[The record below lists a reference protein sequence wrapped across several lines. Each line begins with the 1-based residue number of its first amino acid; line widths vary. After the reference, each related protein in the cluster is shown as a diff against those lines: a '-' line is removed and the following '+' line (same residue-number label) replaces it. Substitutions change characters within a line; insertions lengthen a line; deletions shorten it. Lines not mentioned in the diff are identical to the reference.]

1 MENILSIRY
10 FIPEISVTIIAL
22 LLLPLSLIFKTNG
35 GKAIIPFLTFG
46 FIISFSSLI
55 FNWNISSHGLFL
67 NLIAYDRY
75 SQFFKMCLLV
85 LTFFPFFISINSS
98 ELKNVPLTE
107 YHFFIFVLLLGSF
120 LLVSSNNLLM
130 IYLSIE
136 TISISCLIL
145 VGYLKTEKQ
154 SNKAAVKNLFS
165 SLLSS
170 AILIYGLSLVYGLT
184 GTLYLTEIEHSLM
197 NISVNNFSIT
207 IIILL
212 IFCGLGYKLTI
223 VPFNLW
229 APDVFK
235 NTPTPTTAI
244 LTTIPKVAGFSILIR
259 ILVITFGN
267 TNFSPVKQF
276 HLTETIAVLSVLTMT
291 VGNLL
296 ALNKKNIKEILA
308 YSSIAHSG
316 FILMG
321 LSTFTQEGMSASI
334 FYLIIYS
341 FAFIGIFTAIINSRT
356 DFQPTNLKDHNGFNY
371 RFSFPS
377 IMISIFLISLIG
389 IPPTAGFI
397 SKFYIFAALIK
408 EGNKFNWLVIIG
420 LINYILMFFYYTRV
434 IHTLFLYKNMENRY
448 NKFFNII
455 LIILLIPITLFGIY
469 WIPLFELIKQSLH
482 FFMP

>member
-1 MENILSIRY
+1 
-10 FIPEISVTIIAL
+10 
-22 LLLPLSLIFKTNG
+22 
-35 GKAIIPFLTFG
+35 
-46 FIISFSSLI
+46 
-55 FNWNISSHGLFL
+55 
-67 NLIAYDRY
+67 
-75 SQFFKMCLLV
+75 
-85 LTFFPFFISINSS
+85 
-98 ELKNVPLTE
+98 
-107 YHFFIFVLLLGSF
+107 
-120 LLVSSNNLLM
+120 M

-136 TISISCLIL
+136 IISISCLIL
-145 VGYLKTEKQ
+145 VGYLKTDKK

-184 GTLYLTEIEHSLM
+184 GTLYLTEVEHSLI
-197 NISVNNFSIT
+197 NSSVNNFSII

-223 VPFNLW
+223 VPFHLW
-229 APDVFK
+229 ASDVYK

-244 LTTIPKVAGFSILIR
+244 LTTLPKIAGFSILIR

-267 TNFSPVKQF
+267 TNFTLVEQF
-276 HLTETIAVLSVLTMT
+276 HLTETIAVLSVVTMT

-321 LSTFTQEGMSASI
+321 LSTFTQEGISASI

-356 DFQPTNLKDHNGFNY
+356 DFQPTNFKNHSGFNY
-371 RFSFPS
+371 RSSFPS
-377 IMISIFLISLIG
+377 IMISISLISLIG

-397 SKFYIFAALIK
+397 GKFYIFAALIK
-408 EGNKFNWLVIIG
+408 GGNKFNWLVIIG
-420 LINYILMFFYYTRV
+420 LINYILMFFYHARV
-434 IHTLFLYKNMENRY
+434 IHALFLYKNKVNIENHY
-448 NKFFNII
+448 NKFLNII